1 MENELEN
8 CLIMNTRMAA
18 RAVTRRA
25 DRKLRGFGVTS
36 AQFNILGVLSTGPA
50 ASITD
55 MAADLAMDRTT
66 LSRNLAV
73 LQRRKLV
80 STGAGEQARM
90 RSIELTPEGR
100 RIFESI
106 LPEWRNSQEEL
117 RNLLAN
123 PDFQTI
129 LDGLR
134 HLAKL

>member
-1 MENELEN
+1 MQNELEN

-73 LQRRKLV
+73 LERRKLV
-80 STGAGEQARM
+80 STGEHARM

>member
-1 MENELEN
+1 
-8 CLIMNTRMAA
+8 MNTRMAA

-73 LQRRKLV
+73 LERRKLV
-80 STGAGEQARM
+80 STGAGEHARM

-117 RNLLAN
+117 RNLLTN
-123 PDFQTI
+123 PDFQTT